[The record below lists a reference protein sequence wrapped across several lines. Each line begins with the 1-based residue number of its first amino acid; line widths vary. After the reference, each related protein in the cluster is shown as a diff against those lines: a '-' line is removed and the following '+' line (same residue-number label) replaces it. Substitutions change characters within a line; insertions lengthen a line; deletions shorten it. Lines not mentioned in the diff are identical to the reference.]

1 MKTARL
7 IYNPTSGREEMKKR
21 LADILDR
28 LDIGGIE
35 TSCHATTGEGDATAA
50 TIDAVE
56 RGTYD
61 LIIAAGGDGT
71 LNEVINGMAERPNL
85 PRLAYCR
92 WVQPMILPG
101 LWAFRRTG
109 RIPVI

>member
-7 IYNPTSGREEMKKR
+7 IYNPTSGREEMKRR

-28 LDIGGIE
+28 LDMGGIE
-35 TSCHATTGEGDATAA
+35 ATCHATTGEGDATAA
-50 TIDAVE
+50 AAQAVE

-71 LNEVINGMAERPNL
+71 LNEVINGMAEKPNL
-85 PRLAYCR
+85 PRSAYCR
-92 WVQPMILPG
+92 WERRMISRGP
-101 LWAFRRTG
+101 WVFRRIG
-109 RIPVI
+109 RKPAT